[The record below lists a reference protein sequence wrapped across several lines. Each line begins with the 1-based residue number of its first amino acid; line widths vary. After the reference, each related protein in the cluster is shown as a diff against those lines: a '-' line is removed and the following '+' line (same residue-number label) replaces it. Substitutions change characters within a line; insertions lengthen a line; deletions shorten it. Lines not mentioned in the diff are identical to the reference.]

1 MSSYSISSGLKDT
14 LIETTF
20 FALDDSQSN
29 YDVIIQ
35 FHSAEDIPKMDV
47 FGHADPYFIAKID
60 DQIAFTSTILSNTAT
75 PKWDDEKWIVRNIPL
90 NAILIVKIYDKD
102 DAKLFDDY
110 IGKFEVLNLIN
121 YHASITGHKVI
132 GPFNRY
138 HGFFHLSIQS
148 MESSEETKHLPRYTF
163 DGPCRYSRHDS
174 FAVGCLTMLNP
185 DCIYSTWKIQIRRI
199 SVFFKPQER
208 QYWNRKYKVAQ
219 MIFGNCLLSLAS
231 QSTLKLA
238 HKVLYS
244 RTLKHNENGQLNNA
258 DDLWK
263 FVFSDRTTKRIKPC
277 IYTYVIDDNTW
288 RFSETDAQVF
298 ADVASKHALLA
309 NASEYVRYAGQFH
322 PRPKYG
328 WNNCDDEWELV
339 FDNESGTYAPN
350 AYLLINLKNLLLFNF
365 PGLNI
370 VTYEYKDP
378 KLKESVTEL
387 KHAIEKYKNSTT
399 AIQHLV
405 LTCPCVP

>member
-60 DQIAFTSTILSNTAT
+60 DQISFTSTILSNTAT

-90 NAILIVKIYDKD
+90 NAILTVKIYDKD

-238 HKVLYS
+238 HKVLYG